1 MWLRQM
7 AQLSTTMSGGAQT
20 RKKSKSDRRIQEK
33 NNLQKSRRERTCVDP
48 PVPQAQR
55 ETAFHFLMSK
65 RLAFFPAAAE
75 EPAGAGATAT
85 PPLSIARAARRG
97 ELTLARITPR
107 AREEGRSGEAAALD

>member
-20 RKKSKSDRRIQEK
+20 RKKSSQIDEFKRK
-33 NNLQKSRRERTCVDP
+33 NNLQKSIRERTCVDW

-65 RLAFFPAAAE
+65 RLAFFPEAAE

-85 PPLSIARAARRG
+85 PPLSIARAARQIG
-97 ELTLARITPR
+97 R
-107 AREEGRSGEAAALD
+107 ASCRERVLFAV